1 MLDGLI
7 DRVAEELGKMPTVIA
22 TGGLISDVVPYCKRK
37 LIFDK
42 NLMLWGLKILYERN
56 KDT

>member
-7 DRVAEELGKMPTVIA
+7 DRVAEDLGKTPTVIA